1 MIKKRKA
8 DIILVLFILLS
19 VIILWLIIEFVV
31 KKSGNDNQVLI
42 KSDGEVICQLPLNV
56 NKSVTVEGY
65 KGGYNVVVI
74 EDGKV
79 SMYEADCPDKLCVKT
94 GNISKTGETIVCLP
108 HRIVVEI
115 KGNDREVD
123 DIVQ

>member
-31 KKSGNDNQVLI
+31 KKSGSDNQVLI
-42 KSDGEVICQLPLNV
+42 KSDGQVIYQLPLNV

-74 EDGKV
+74 EDGRV

>member
-31 KKSGNDNQVLI
+31 KKSGSDNQVLI
-42 KSDGEVICQLPLNV
+42 KSDGQIIYQLPLNV

-74 EDGKV
+74 EDGRV